1 MARKRTRKKSTK
13 KRALKKKHRRRRT
26 YRKKK
31 RGGSGK
37 NKKFNL
43 YRRRQL
49 KDKNLFDEWKKSPTF
64 RGDIEAIKASLNRYK
79 SNKEKKN
86 LEIAKKKVKKCPRCK
101 GYGYIKQ

>member
-1 MARKRTRKKSTK
+1 MARKRTLKKSTK

-37 NKKFNL
+37 NKKINSA
-43 YRRRQL
+43 RRQQL
-49 KDKNLFDEWKKSPTF
+49 KDKNLFDEWKKSPTVC
-64 RGDIEAIKASLNRYK
+64 GDIEAIKASLYSKK
-79 SNKEKKN
+79 SNKVKKQ
-86 LEIAKKKVKKCPRCK
+86 IVKVKKCPRCK